1 LGSMGNIAIR
11 ANSFAEWLSE
21 AQRGD
26 SYIYHV
32 GLIANDREV
41 ALSEGN
47 SKLSRDE
54 RKRVWR
60 EARDAW
66 MAYEGRQVC
75 LTQRRV
81 SEGVYEYRATRR

>member
-1 LGSMGNIAIR
+1 MGTIAIK
-11 ANSFAEWLSE
+11 AGFAEWLSE
-21 AQRGD
+21 ARRGD
-26 SYIYHV
+26 SFVYHQ
-32 GLIANDREV
+32 GFIANDREV

-75 LTQRRV
+75 LTQRRLG
-81 SEGVYEYRATRR
+81 EGRYDYIATRR